1 MTDRED
7 EFFLDDD
14 AVGLPAASSTSPAV
28 PEPGP
33 ASSVR
38 DSSVEASSISAAS
51 VDPGQVGVDP
61 GQVGAASAA
70 EPRPSVARSSLDPT
84 RLGPTPE
91 QFSYYGPSTGPQ
103 AVNLSRARL
112 SSEERVLGGRRRLRA
127 REVATQAGVSVMSAR
142 RFWRAL
148 GLPTVP
154 DDAVAFTETD
164 AGALRTVSSL
174 VREGIIDDTTAMGLT
189 RAIGRSVDRLASW
202 QVQILGES
210 VTENLGDMV
219 ASRQTAELSE
229 LAGLLADEFEPL
241 ITYAWRRHLA
251 SAMRR
256 WVSETLEDPS
266 VPTTRRSVAFAD
278 LVSFT
283 RVVRELSERDL
294 ALLVQRFE
302 TITSDAVHAGGGRLI
317 KTVGDEVLYVA
328 WPPRA
333 AAEIA
338 VTIVD
343 RIAADPRLPEVRI
356 GIASGEVLARLGD
369 VFGTTVNLASRMTT
383 LASPGSILCD
393 DATARE
399 LADCDTLITTPARRR
414 TMKGLGT
421 VATFA
426 VTRPGE
432 QAPVAGR
439 WRRALGRG

>member
-1 MTDRED
+1 MGEGPL

-14 AVGLPAASSTSPAV
+14 VAGDPVPTPP
-28 PEPGP
+28 PEPADGLEESDLTDGEPAQDGLGFGP
-33 ASSVR
+33 PTAH
-38 DSSVEASSISAAS
+38 
-51 VDPGQVGVDP
+51 PGRAG
-61 GQVGAASAA
+61 
-70 EPRPSVARSSLDPT
+70 
-84 RLGPTPE
+84 
-91 QFSYYGPSTGPQ
+91 YYGPSSNPL
-103 AVNLSRARL
+103 AVNLSRARI
-112 SSEERVLGGRRRLRA
+112 SDEERVLGGRRRLRA
-127 REVATQAGVSVMSAR
+127 RDVATQAGVSVMSAR

-154 DDAVAFTETD
+154 DDAVAFTEAD
-164 AGALRTVSSL
+164 AAALRTVSCL
-174 VREGIIDDTTAMGLT
+174 VREGIIDDTAAMGLT

-210 VTENLGDMV
+210 VTESVGDRV
-219 ASRQTAELSE
+219 ASRRTAELSE

-241 ITYAWRRHLA
+241 IAYAWRRHLA

-338 VTIVD
+338 VSILD
-343 RIAADPRLPEVRI
+343 RIAADSRLPEVRV

-383 LASPGSILCD
+383 LAHPGSILCD
-393 DATARE
+393 EATAHE
-399 LADCDTLITTPARRR
+399 LTDCETLVVTPARRR
-414 TMKGLGT
+414 TMKGLGQ
-421 VATFA
+421 VATYSIS
-426 VTRPGE
+426 RPGE
-432 QAPVAGR
+432 TSPATAR
-439 WRRALGRG
+439 WRRALNRAERTRDV